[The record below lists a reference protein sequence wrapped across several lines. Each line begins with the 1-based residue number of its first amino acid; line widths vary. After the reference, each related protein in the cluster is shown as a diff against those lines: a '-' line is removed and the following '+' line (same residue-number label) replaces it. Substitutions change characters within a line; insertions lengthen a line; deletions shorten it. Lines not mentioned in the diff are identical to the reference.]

1 MAIKSGGPSKTGF
14 IPAARRGANTRTGS
28 SPANTSTSA
37 DAWATNMEQIRG
49 DLQSRKVLKSK
60 NTYPASN
67 PLNNEKNHAA
77 LLDHVKQR
85 LLYSKPQHDLLINR
99 FMHIDRE
106 IEGFLQLDDDDK
118 KRERDNKLGKGL
130 KPTDVKL
137 SLVQQQLDDAVTYL
151 MSVFAPDSGIFTAIA
166 KPDVQIV
173 ANAFAQKLNEDGD
186 VVEYYSN
193 FAEGF
198 VDMLKYNLGGWVVEW
213 VEKMGPKITNAPGGQ
228 AQVANAP
235 VFAGSTIESVD
246 PYNLYFDPSCHPTE
260 LADKGEYFAL
270 IDVVRKFRIE
280 RMAENE
286 EIFDIDRFV
295 NKGEIT
301 PFFWRRKPDTR
312 TDSTGSSATT
322 PDWVKYM
329 TADIASDDVTKAFE
343 IVNYYGWVCPAAFG
357 LSSSTQSEVWRITVI
372 NHQWIVRTEKIETP
386 HGKLPIAL
394 GMPIKDK
401 LGMQK
406 KSHAE
411 QLIPLQNFSSFL
423 LNAHQRATR
432 KALYGVTLYN
442 PNVIPFQDKAHDDM
456 ESAKIPIK
464 PTGMGTDFDLRRHFA
479 NMVDAPATENTL
491 GDIGKI
497 NDLMQKFLP
506 TDFQKQVADLDRA
519 TQYQAAAT
527 VQGGNRRNLKMA
539 KLLEDQAMKKVR
551 FMLMYNFIA
560 RGTEPIEVTDPTSGQ
575 MTQIQPAQFR
585 DTKIEFAMAE
595 GLKGIDKMTIIQN
608 YKDLLGMV
616 VQSQQALQQFDFIKF
631 ISYIG
636 DLMGDKTDINQYRI
650 TNPLMS
656 LPPQQQQ
663 QLAQLAGSGQLD
675 KILAAVQGQ
684 QAQGAAGAAQVQP
697 AGGQAGAGGT
707 P

>member
-1 MAIKSGGPSKTGF
+1 MASKSGF
-14 IPAARRGANTRTGS
+14 IADARQGANRQTGS
-28 SPANTSTSA
+28 SSANTSTSA
-37 DAWATNMEQIRG
+37 DAWALNMEQIRG
-49 DLQSRKVLKSK
+49 GLQKRKIRKSK
-60 NTYPASN
+60 NTYPRSN
-67 PLNNEKNHAA
+67 PLNNEKNHSA

-106 IEGFLQLDDDDK
+106 IEGYLKLDDDDR

-166 KPDVQIV
+166 KPDVQMV
-173 ANAFAQKLNEDGD
+173 ANAFADKLNEDGD
-186 VVEYYSN
+186 VVGYYSN

-198 VDMLKYNLGGWVVEW
+198 GDMLKYNIGGWVVEW
-213 VEKMGPKITNAPGGQ
+213 VEKMGPKISSAPGGQ
-228 AQVANAP
+228 AQIANAP
-235 VFAGSTIESVD
+235 VFAGSTVESVD

-260 LADKGEYFAL
+260 LAEKGEYFAI
-270 IDVVRKFRIE
+270 IDVFRKFRVE
-280 RMAENE
+280 RMAENK
-286 EIFDIDRFV
+286 EIFDIDRFI
-295 NKGEIT
+295 NAGEIT
-301 PFFWRRKPDTR
+301 PYFWRRKPDTR
-312 TDSTGSSATT
+312 ADSTGSSATT

-343 IVNYYGWVCPAAFG
+343 FVNYYGWLCPADFG
-357 LSSSTQSEVWRITVI
+357 LSTSTQSEVWCITVV
-372 NHQWIVRTEKIETP
+372 NHQWIVRTDKIETP
-386 HGKLPIAL
+386 HAMLPIAL

-456 ESAKIPIK
+456 ESAKIPVK
-464 PTGMGTDFDLRRHFA
+464 PTGMGTDFDIRRHYA

-491 GDIGKI
+491 SDIGKI

-560 RGTEPIEVTDPTSGQ
+560 RGSEPIEVKNPQTGQ
-575 MTQIQPAQFR
+575 PSMIQPAQFR

-616 VQSQQALQQFDFIKF
+616 VQSQQALQQFDFIQF

-636 DLMGDKTDINQYRI
+636 DLMGDKTDINQFRVQ
-650 TNPLMS
+650 NPLLS
-656 LPPQQQQ
+656 LPPQEQQQ
-663 QLAQLAGSGQLD
+663 IAALAQSGQLQ
-675 KILAAVQGQ
+675 KILAAMQ
-684 QAQGAAGAAQVQP
+684 QQSTQAVTQQP
-697 AGGQAGAGGT
+697 SAGGQPGAGGA
-707 P
+707 PS